1 MKRIISLVLIIIG
14 ILLILTPIT
23 SEQIIKYY
31 GKNLIDNGT
40 HNEELKF
47 NNSREIEAEFDYS
60 AIDDVDIMAILRG
73 SMNFN
78 KELAIGLLLIP
89 DLDMELP
96 IMNGLS
102 NSNLMVGASTM
113 KPDQSFGK
121 GNFTLAG
128 HYMKNKDLLFG
139 NLMDIEIGTI
149 VYVSNGENIYEYE
162 IYDRVLVPDTEIEM
176 LSDERSKEVG
186 KPIISLMTC
195 YFSSDSGKRFFAL
208 GELVDEY
215 PVE

>member
-1 MKRIISLVLIIIG
+1 MKKIISLILIIIG
-14 ILLILTPIT
+14 ILLILTPIA

-31 GKNLIDNGT
+31 SKNLLDNVI
-40 HNEELKF
+40 HNKELKS

-96 IMNGLS
+96 IMKGLS

-176 LSDERSKEVG
+176 LSDERVKEVG

-208 GELVDEY
+208 GKLVNEY

>member
-1 MKRIISLVLIIIG
+1 MKKIISLILIIIG
-14 ILLILTPIT
+14 ILLILTPIA

-31 GKNLIDNGT
+31 NKNLLDNVI
-40 HNEELKF
+40 HNEELKS

-96 IMNGLS
+96 IMKGLS

-139 NLMDIEIGTI
+139 SLMDIEIGTI

-176 LSDERSKEVG
+176 LSDERAKEVG

-208 GELVDEY
+208 GKLVNEY

>member
-1 MKRIISLVLIIIG
+1 MKKIISLILIIIG
-14 ILLILTPIT
+14 ILLILTPIA

-31 GKNLIDNGT
+31 SKNLLDNVI
-40 HNEELKF
+40 HNEELKS

-96 IMNGLS
+96 IMKGLS

-176 LSDERSKEVG
+176 LSDERVKEVG

-208 GELVDEY
+208 GKLVNEY